1 MQSLDGSKDAI
12 SDKAASEIFDKLTK
26 LQGKK
31 TYYAKKNWTDE
42 EAKLLLWAIQKYCRG
57 KNITPQKLGKNDWIQ
72 IAGFIP
78 GRNDSQCQYKFNQ
91 DKKSTI
97 QKSNWVKREDEEL
110 VKLIRENGTKQ
121 WSQIA
126 NQLNSNLNV
135 TRYGKQCRVRWV
147 NFLNPE
153 IKNDPF
159 SLTEDI
165 LILQKRLS
173 IGNKW
178 SEIIKEMPGRTEN
191 NVKNRFNMMYKN
203 IKDEFIKNRNH

>member
-1 MQSLDGSKDAI
+1 
-12 SDKAASEIFDKLTK
+12 
-26 LQGKK
+26 
-31 TYYAKKNWTDE
+31 
-42 EAKLLLWAIQKYCRG
+42 
-57 KNITPQKLGKNDWIQ
+57 
-72 IAGFIP
+72 
-78 GRNDSQCQYKFNQ
+78 
-91 DKKSTI
+91 
-97 QKSNWVKREDEEL
+97 

-126 NQLNSNLNV
+126 TQLNLNLTV
-135 TRYGKQCRVRWV
+135 TRNGKQCRERWV

-153 IKNDPF
+153 IKKDPF

-165 LILQKRLS
+165 LILEKRLS

-203 IKDEFIKNRNH
+203 IKDEFIKNRNHQSVFAM